1 VSRAG
6 TLKDLGVGIHVAALG
21 PWLDGVDG
29 IISWS
34 VMALSPPKVI
44 LPMPITIVIVAVAV
58 VVAAIIAAP
67 IIALVIRAVILLV
80 GARSPTNIFLDLL
93 VSLVSVCPLL
103 RHHE

>member
-1 VSRAG
+1 VSQAG
-6 TLKDLGVGIHVAALG
+6 TLKDLGVGILVAALG

-29 IISWS
+29 IVSWS

-44 LPMPITIVIVAVAV
+44 LPMPITIIIAAVVV

-67 IIALVIRAVILLV
+67 IIALVVGAVILLV
-80 GARSPTNIFLDLL
+80 GARSLANIFLDLL

-103 RHHE
+103 RHRE